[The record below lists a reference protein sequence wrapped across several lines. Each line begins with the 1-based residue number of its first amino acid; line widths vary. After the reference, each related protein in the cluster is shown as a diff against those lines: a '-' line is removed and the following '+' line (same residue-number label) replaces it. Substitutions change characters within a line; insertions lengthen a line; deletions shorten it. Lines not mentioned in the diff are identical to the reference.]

1 MSSSKKYLQTLS
13 SKPPSSVFRTPKIQL
28 FLKTE
33 FNKLPLSLYH
43 VKCSTAKT
51 FAPCWT
57 NLHLSLISP
66 QTLSSK
72 NKNIQVS
79 KLPPQNSNAVHQS
92 SNPRYH
98 LRTEENNTMVVSQSF
113 PPQNRPN
120 AQKIKSVEP
129 FADFWANTPSREAR
143 ARQQRGYCKSWIKY
157 LLLELALP
165 WLPEFQLVWLKD
177 SRTIALSL
185 KLRLKLEG

>member
-1 MSSSKKYLQTLS
+1 MHLLNKCPPQMLSSKKYLQTLS

-33 FNKLPLSLYH
+33 FNKLPHLLYH

-79 KLPPQNSNAVHQS
+79 KLSPQNSTVVHQS
-92 SNPRYH
+92 SYPRYH
-98 LRTEENNTMVVSQSF
+98 LKCREKKHLGESIFSPLRNQTKCSKDQKCGTLCRFLDKYPFKRGRHKTAEEVS
-113 PPQNRPN
+113 
-120 AQKIKSVEP
+120 
-129 FADFWANTPSREAR
+129 AR
-143 ARQQRGYCKSWIKY
+143 VG
-157 LLLELALP
+157 
-165 WLPEFQLVWLKD
+165 
-177 SRTIALSL
+177 LSIYS
-185 KLRLKLEG
+185 

>member
-120 AQKIKSVEP
+120 AQKIKSVEL
-129 FADFWANTPSREAR
+129 FADFWANSSFKRGSRE
-143 ARQQRGYCKSWIKY
+143 KSWSKY

-185 KLRLKLEG
+185 KL